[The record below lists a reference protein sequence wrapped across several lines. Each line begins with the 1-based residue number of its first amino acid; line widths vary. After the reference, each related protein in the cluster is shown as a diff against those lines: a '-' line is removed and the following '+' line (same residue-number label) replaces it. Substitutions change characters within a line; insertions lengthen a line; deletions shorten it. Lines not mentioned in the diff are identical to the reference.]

1 MDWRAALLL
10 EFCRPRQERFPFKS
24 AAPPASLALLPYG
37 STFSSRSWPFFPTVI
52 GRNAGAYPRRGH
64 CPVEDSVEVPCP
76 VMAAG
81 DTVSYSLGHYS
92 EVFWPMNHEL
102 YLAASGSIRKSEAEV
117 MQMARRWVTL
127 DWLRVTMIAAGFV
140 SSVRAISLPIVVK
153 KHFVV
158 FSSLRFLQPL

>member
-1 MDWRAALLL
+1 M
-10 EFCRPRQERFPFKS
+10 
-24 AAPPASLALLPYG
+24 
-37 STFSSRSWPFFPTVI
+37 
-52 GRNAGAYPRRGH
+52 
-64 CPVEDSVEVPCP
+64 EVPCP

-92 EVFWPMNHEL
+92 EVFWPMNHDL

-117 MQMARRWVTL
+117 MQIARRWVTL